1 MYCTALCNAVNYC
14 VISQN
19 HDTPLHEAAW
29 AGHANVIEVLLSL
42 NADINAINRVR
53 LLYVTY
59 ICITYYVT
67 NRVYFELLSIQV
79 LHVELM

>member
-29 AGHANVIEVLLSL
+29 AGHAIVIEVLLNL
-42 NADINAINRVR
+42 KADVNAENRVR
-53 LLYVTY
+53 LLNITYV
-59 ICITYYVT
+59 CITYYVT
-67 NRVYFELLSIQV
+67 KVYFELSSIQDRKN
-79 LHVELM
+79 LAKS